1 LLGYWILP
9 QEICI
14 VNTKYLLKVRLREV
28 MDLYGARTGQRLTYD
43 DLAALC
49 GLSVATLQS
58 LGARPSYN
66 TRLSTIRALCV
77 ALKCQPGDLLELVQE
92 KE

>member
-1 LLGYWILP
+1 MLP
-9 QEICI
+9 QVDCI
-14 VNTKYLLKVRLREV
+14 FNTNFALRVRLREA
-28 MDLYGARTGQRLTYD
+28 MDLYRARTGQRLTYD

-77 ALKCQPGDLLELVQE
+77 ALECQPGEILELVRQGE
-92 KE
+92 

>member
-1 LLGYWILP
+1 MN
-9 QEICI
+9 CI
-14 VNTKYLLKVRLREV
+14 FNTKLVLKVRLRES
-28 MDLYGARTGQRLTYD
+28 MELYRSRTGKRLTYD

-77 ALKCQPGDLLELVQE
+77 ALACQPGELLELVPE
-92 KE
+92 ED